1 MAGMGHTMHD
11 LAVVESVAIDDRDTA
26 FPPPPREAEP
36 EDLSALRRPLRW
48 AAVAAFLWLALGAAT
63 VALILYY
70 RAPASLDLLDWAA
83 LAAGVTAPLA
93 LIGVAAL
100 AWMRVSALAR
110 NEMTAHARLMVSE
123 VAAGSRGDLAEVERM
138 MVRIAAAMENERTHF
153 AAERDAMMAAG
164 DDLARRAADAAALIA
179 RQSEEVATRA
189 ALLDAAATSARTD
202 LGVML
207 ADLPLAETAARAMAA
222 TLNEETRAAHRRAE
236 EINGRLAA
244 LRSESEAA
252 ATTADRAGEILAQRI
267 ASLAAMSDAL
277 ETRLA
282 EQAEAIDGT
291 IGGAVQRAE
300 AALEATRAGL
310 VTQTDAMHALIAQGH
325 DAIELAGTEATRG
338 IADRLEQIGALAAAF
353 GQQLDS
359 QRGIMADMANGLET
373 SIDVVAQRFTA
384 LSADGDQRAAALAQR
399 LSAIRAEIEALT
411 RPIID
416 SETHAGALI
425 AQANE
430 LKLVLGDAS
439 AILSDTLPAGL
450 SGTRE
455 ALSAARADL
464 ADADV
469 LLAGIDARQSDLIGK
484 ARQLSGSAASVDA
497 TITAQ
502 VEAMTA
508 RLAGIEAQA
517 AALGQSLA
525 ALDRDSESIGL
536 AASARLADMLGR
548 VRDSASQAIEN
559 SRDSL
564 DRIIEDTRVRLAQAV
579 GDGLS
584 DIVDGQVRDGIAS
597 LGTAAEAAVATAQ
610 SAAERLAR
618 QMLTIA
624 DTTAAIEARIAE
636 TNQQHEVVEKEDFAR
651 RSALLIESLNSLS
664 IDISKVLSNEVPDTS
679 WAAYLKGD
687 RTVFTRRAVR
697 LIDNSEVKTI
707 LRSYETEPEFRD
719 SVNRYIHDFEA
730 MIRRVMAERE
740 GSPMAV
746 TLLSSDTGKLYV
758 ALAQAIDRLRA

>member
-1 MAGMGHTMHD
+1 MRD
-11 LAVVESVAIDDRDTA
+11 LAVVESSAMDDGDTA
-26 FPPPPREAEP
+26 FPPPPREAE
-36 EDLSALRRPLRW
+36 DLGVLRRPLRW
-48 AAVAAFLWLALGAAT
+48 AAVAAFLWLALGAAS

-83 LAAGVTAPLA
+83 LAAGFTAPLA
-93 LIGVAAL
+93 LIGVAVL

-110 NEMTAHARLMVSE
+110 NEMTAHARLMFSE
-123 VAAGSRGDLAEVERM
+123 VAAGSRGELAEVERM
-138 MVRIAAAMENERTHF
+138 LVRVAAAMENERTHF

-164 DDLARRAADAAALIA
+164 DDLARRAADAAALMA
-179 RQSEEVATRA
+179 RQSEDIATRA
-189 ALLDAAATSARTD
+189 ALLDAAATGARTD

-207 ADLPLAETAARAMAA
+207 ADLPLAEAAARSMAA
-222 TLNEETRAAHRRAE
+222 ALNEETRAAHRRAE

-244 LRSESEAA
+244 LRTESEAA
-252 ATTADRAGEILAQRI
+252 ATSADRAGELLAQRVTG
-267 ASLAAMSDAL
+267 LAAMSDAL
-277 ETRLA
+277 EARLA
-282 EQAEAIDGT
+282 EQADAIGGT
-291 IGGAVQRAE
+291 IGNAVERAE
-300 AALEATRAGL
+300 AALEATRASL
-310 VTQTDAMHALIAQGH
+310 AVQTEAMHALIAQGH

-338 IADRLEQIGALAAAF
+338 IAERLEQVGTLAAAF

-359 QRGIMADMANGLET
+359 QRTLMADMASGLEA
-373 SIDVVAQRFTA
+373 SIDAVAQRFTA

-399 LSAIRAEIEALT
+399 LSAIRAEVEALS

-416 SETHAGALI
+416 SEARAEALI

-430 LKLVLGDAS
+430 LRLVLGDAS
-439 AILSDTLPAGL
+439 TILVDTLPAGL

-455 ALSAARADL
+455 ALSAARGDL
-464 ADADV
+464 ADADA
-469 LLAGIDARQSDLIGK
+469 LLAGIAARQSDLLGN
-484 ARQLSGSAASVDA
+484 AERLSGSAADIDGA
-497 TITAQ
+497 LAAQ
-502 VEAMTA
+502 AEAMTA
-508 RLAGIEAQA
+508 RLAGIETQI

-548 VRDSASQAIEN
+548 VRDSATQAIEN

-564 DRIIEDTRVRLAQAV
+564 DRVIEDTRARLAEAA
-579 GDGLS
+579 GDSLS
-584 DIVDGQVRDGIAS
+584 GIVDDQVKDGIAS

-636 TNQQHEVVEKEDFAR
+636 ANQRHDEAVKEDFAR

-664 IDISKVLSNEVPDTS
+664 IDISKVLSNEVPDMA

-687 RTVFTRRAVR
+687 RTIFTRRAVR
-697 LIDNSEVKTI
+697 LIDNSEARTI
-707 LRSYETEPEFRD
+707 LRHYETEPEFRD

-758 ALAQAIDRLRA
+758 ALAQAIDRLRT